1 MNNQIKKIGMLSLLL
16 GLIFNCYGQG
26 LNFAENQVK
35 VWELTKTRTIAV
47 AQAMPAEKYNYKP
60 NPQVMSFG
68 QQIAHISN
76 SMLSMNARF
85 IAGTN
90 YSGREK
96 NASTQSKAQL
106 IADLESSFDKVIAS
120 LKSMNDQSLKA
131 QGKRH
136 GAFPLTKWQSFL
148 FMRDHITNH
157 RAKAVLYLRMN
168 NITPPA
174 YGFN

>member
-1 MNNQIKKIGMLSLLL
+1 MNKQITKIGVWALCILFVFDS
-16 GLIFNCYGQG
+16 YGQN
-26 LNFAENQVK
+26 LNFAENQIN

-47 AQAMPAEKYNYKP
+47 AKAMPADKYNYKP
-60 NPQVMSFG
+60 TEQVMSFG

-85 IAGTN
+85 IAGTS

-96 NASTQSKAQL
+96 NASTLSKEQL
-106 IADLESSFDKVIAS
+106 IADLEASFDKVIAS
-120 LKSMNDQSLKA
+120 LKSMNDQSLQA

-168 NITPPA
+168 NITPPS